1 MLADALREIRHHWS
15 RVVATLVAIA
25 LSVGFMVAVST
36 FLAVESKSLGRQ
48 SAVFSTKAD
57 LVVTLSRL
65 KEFPHPVSPIADAL
79 SRVSG
84 VEAAEQLVQTTGVI
98 SAGDTFRT
106 IELLVVSERFRW
118 SHTVEGRWPTKPL
131 ELALGRD
138 SARDLGV
145 GLGDSVTVDGE
156 PATIVGITDDPR
168 SYLFPFGF
176 RGASP
181 QPKAERDAHGFWLVD
196 LADGADPGA
205 AATGIA
211 AALEPFAEME
221 EPYPDAGPAF
231 EVMTAAEF
239 QADTVDQ
246 LTGQSRGLKLM
257 IMVFAVIALL
267 VGMIIIA
274 NTFKILLAQRRRQI
288 GLLRAVGASG
298 AQVRNRLLA
307 EAFWI
312 GLFGSLIGVVVGIGA
327 AAIAS
332 FFTGSLQWAWT
343 VPWVDVGV
351 EIVVG
356 VIITIV
362 AAVAPALSAT
372 RVSPLEALQPVMT
385 IEQSRRASR
394 IRIGVA
400 AVLGAIGAGLA
411 VGSLSAGE
419 QSLPFALGA
428 GFAITAAV
436 VGLAPLFVPPLLNLA
451 GRLFGRSSRIVQLAA
466 ENAARNPSRAAAT
479 ATALMLAVGLIVT
492 LQVGAESM
500 RRTVAGQI
508 DASFPIDLEIMR
520 FPAQIDDPESSSP
533 LPRNFLPIIES
544 LPNVGQKAILEGIPV
559 ELVKTD
565 EDFQAVTALVYTD
578 QMSTFL
584 ADTASGL
591 PDGLVWVSRGQADPN
606 LRDGGQTTLR
616 SLAGE
621 VTLKVHLADEIDSS
635 TVVVSPATASR
646 LGVKPEVVG
655 AWIKL
660 ADRYRLADT
669 ASALAAQKWE
679 GEMII
684 AGSAFEAWTVEKVIS
699 LLLRISTGL
708 LAVAVLIAL
717 VGVANTLSLS
727 VIERSRES
735 ALLRALGLQR
745 RELRL
750 MLLYEALL
758 LSGIAVA
765 VGIVAG
771 VFFGWLGIRSLMTAS
786 GMDPSEGFVLA
797 VNAPMTLLLVAI
809 AIGAAAL
816 ASIGPGRRAA
826 NAAPIEVLAEE

>member
-1 MLADALREIRHHWS
+1 MD
-15 RVVATLVAIA
+15 
-25 LSVGFMVAVST
+25 GP
-36 FLAVESKSLGRQ
+36 LG
-48 SAVFSTKAD
+48 
-57 LVVTLSRL
+57 
-65 KEFPHPVSPIADAL
+65 
-79 SRVSG
+79 
-84 VEAAEQLVQTTGVI
+84 
-98 SAGDTFRT
+98 
-106 IELLVVSERFRW
+106 
-118 SHTVEGRWPTKPL
+118 GR
-131 ELALGRD
+131 
-138 SARDLGV
+138 
-145 GLGDSVTVDGE
+145 
-156 PATIVGITDDPR
+156 
-168 SYLFPFGF
+168 
-176 RGASP
+176 
-181 QPKAERDAHGFWLVD
+181 
-196 LADGADPGA
+196 
-205 AATGIA
+205 
-211 AALEPFAEME
+211 
-221 EPYPDAGPAF
+221 
-231 EVMTAAEF
+231 
-239 QADTVDQ
+239 
-246 LTGQSRGLKLM
+246 
-257 IMVFAVIALL
+257 
-267 VGMIIIA
+267 
-274 NTFKILLAQRRRQI
+274 
-288 GLLRAVGASG
+288 
-298 AQVRNRLLA
+298 
-307 EAFWI
+307 
-312 GLFGSLIGVVVGIGA
+312 
-327 AAIAS
+327 
-332 FFTGSLQWAWT
+332 
-343 VPWVDVGV
+343 GV

-520 FPAQIDDPESSSP
+520 FPAQIVYPESSSP
-533 LPRNFLPIIES
+533 LTRNFLPIIES

-621 VTLKVHLADEIDSS
+621 VTLNVHLADEIDSS

-669 ASALAAQKWE
+669 ASALAAQVGGRDDHRRFRVRGVDRRE
-679 GEMII
+679 GDLPAAADLDRAARRGGADRPGGCGEHAQPVGDRAVPRVGAAAR
-684 AGSAFEAWTVEKVIS
+684 AGSPAEGVAADAA
-699 LLLRISTGL
+699 LRG
-708 LAVAVLIAL
+708 AVAVRYRC
-717 VGVANTLSLS
+717 GGGH
-727 VIERSRES
+727 RRG
-735 ALLRALGLQR
+735 GL
-745 RELRL
+745 
-750 MLLYEALL
+750 
-758 LSGIAVA
+758 
-765 VGIVAG
+765 
-771 VFFGWLGIRSLMTAS
+771 FGWLGI
-786 GMDPSEGFVLA
+786 
-797 VNAPMTLLLVAI
+797 
-809 AIGAAAL
+809 
-816 ASIGPGRRAA
+816 GR
-826 NAAPIEVLAEE
+826 